1 MAVSYISKSY
11 SLDEIAIVADLESWP
26 TMPNDGITQK
36 GSIRTIKS
44 LQKGKSPF
52 LVEAP
57 EEELHSIEEVKEP
70 ELSVEIRN
78 RGYNFG
84 AFSFTTENF

>member
-1 MAVSYISKSY
+1 MSKSY
-11 SLDEIAIVADLESWP
+11 SLDELAIVADLESWP
-26 TMPNDGITQK
+26 TIPNDGITQK
-36 GSIRTIKS
+36 VSIKTITS
-44 LQKGKSPF
+44 LPKGKSPF

-57 EEELHSIEEVKEP
+57 ADELHSIEEVKEP
-70 ELSVEIRN
+70 EISVEIRN